1 MLKRAEIVEKLINEG
16 FSHETLSS
24 FSDYEITTL
33 GMKLITELRQSD
45 IMMQQA
51 QLQRRSENCKDAYDG
66 CLTEIQKAQKKLQS
80 SSKSAGGG
88 GEVQESV
95 EDYSVE
101 DDGTKTIDTDNI
113 GNPDVDIK
121 KGNGDK
127 EDVKLITDKD
137 NTEEEITQDMVEEW
151 MDNVINKRKKGLT
164 KSKLIEIVKNI
175 QEDDIGGMTSDPEI
189 MAREYGDRKKQK
201 HAPGRVRYG
210 DNPKPRT
217 KLFSSVEQEYAFE
230 QLNKYVLDLDG
241 YEIKVDELEVG
252 EDPEESVLNLFLESD
267 SGIVWDIIIYTDGNI
282 YMDGAPIQD
291 SQDLEEEIR
300 EKESGEEMDPD
311 AYPALGPEDLEDD
324 DRPDDWRLRPGM
336 NPNYFYDDDSIFG
349 KEEELAETERD
360 TDGAY
365 MGAPVGTEMPAP
377 TPVKTPTTTP
387 TRPGRKRGPFT
398 RPKTTPK
405 PKAGKDKMPEWM
417 GFDDIKSQ
425 TENS

>member
-51 QLQRRSENCKDAYDG
+51 NLQRRSENCKDAYDG

-80 SSKSAGGG
+80 AGKSTGGG
-88 GEVQESV
+88 GAVAEST
-95 EDYSVE
+95 EDYSSE
-101 DDGTKTIDTDNI
+101 DDGTKTIDTDKV

-121 KGNGDK
+121 KDD
-127 EDVKLITDKD
+127 EDLKLITDKD
-137 NTEEEITQDMVEEW
+137 NTEEEITQEMVEEW
-151 MDNVINKRKKGLT
+151 MNNVVSNRKKGLT
-164 KSKLIEIVKNI
+164 KSKLIGMVKNI
-175 QEDDIGGMTSDPEI
+175 QQEAKDLPGHNPDYFYDDDSIISKMK
-189 MAREYGDRKKQK
+189 RKEK
-201 HAPGRVRYG
+201 
-210 DNPKPRT
+210 RT

-230 QLNKYVLDLDG
+230 ELNKYVLELDG
-241 YEIKVDELEVG
+241 YEIKVDELESG
-252 EDPEESVLNLFLESD
+252 EDPEEDNLNLFLESE

-300 EKESGEEMDPD
+300 EKESGGE
-311 AYPALGPEDLEDD
+311 
-324 DRPDDWRLRPGM
+324 
-336 NPNYFYDDDSIFG
+336 NYQ
-349 KEEELAETERD
+349 EELDETERD
-360 TDGAY
+360 MVGAY
-365 MGAPVGTEMPAP
+365 MGAPVDTEMPVK
-377 TPVKTPTTTP
+377 TPVRTPTTTP

-405 PKAGKDKMPEWM
+405 PKAGKDKMPKWM